1 MRALIARDL
10 ADAGI
15 AGLSADRR
23 FATAYNAALQAANM
37 AIACAGYRIMSK
49 VGHHRVSLEST
60 KLVLGKPTHKY
71 ADYFE
76 TCRRK
81 RNTIDYTFSNVATE
95 TEAKEIL
102 IQASE
107 FYSEVEDYE
116 NSPFAEEVGRSRNA
130 HCLDWRIR
138 THGSCVLI
146 IKDAQPS
153 ELCRHAAPARV
164 RWSARRQKYDTSGS
178 ATEASG
184 SSSSIRY
191 SSMCCGGYIVARILI
206 PSERVI

>member
-1 MRALIARDL
+1 MTWTNLLANREAQKHKTSKKELDNMRALIARDL

-60 KLVLGKPTHKY
+60 KLVLGKPMHKY

-81 RNTIDYTFSNVATE
+81 RNTIDTP
-95 TEAKEIL
+95 
-102 IQASE
+102 
-107 FYSEVEDYE
+107 
-116 NSPFAEEVGRSRNA
+116 SPT
-130 HCLDWRIR
+130 L
-138 THGSCVLI
+138 
-146 IKDAQPS
+146 
-153 ELCRHAAPARV
+153 
-164 RWSARRQKYDTSGS
+164 RRRRKRRR
-178 ATEASG
+178 
-184 SSSSIRY
+184 SSSRHPSFTAKSRAGLRKI
-191 SSMCCGGYIVARILI
+191 ILH
-206 PSERVI
+206 

>member
-1 MRALIARDL
+1 VTWTKLLANKEAERRKTSKKELDNMRALIARDL

-15 AGLSADRR
+15 AKLSADRR

-60 KLVLGKPTHKY
+60 KLVLGKAAHKH

-95 TEAKEIL
+95 TEAKEI
-102 IQASE
+102 IVQATE
-107 FYSEVEDYE
+107 FYSQVEDWITK
-116 NSPFAEEVGRSRNA
+116 NHPT
-130 HCLDWRIR
+130 L
-138 THGSCVLI
+138 
-146 IKDAQPS
+146 K
-153 ELCRHAAPARV
+153 
-164 RWSARRQKYDTSGS
+164 K
-178 ATEASG
+178 
-184 SSSSIRY
+184 
-191 SSMCCGGYIVARILI
+191 
-206 PSERVI
+206 